1 MICLLVRFPEGNLE
15 GNSRYQRQPKTL
27 MDLKCY
33 TILEMGD
40 VYKWDKP
47 CGLLKFENYSFLGH
61 PRKGHLAGNIVQ
73 KFKFSASF
81 WWN

>member
-1 MICLLVRFPEGNLE
+1 
-15 GNSRYQRQPKTL
+15 

-47 CGLLKFENYSFLGH
+47 CGLLKFENQCFLGH

-81 WWN
+81 WWNQGKYVKVQKPEGAQLLI